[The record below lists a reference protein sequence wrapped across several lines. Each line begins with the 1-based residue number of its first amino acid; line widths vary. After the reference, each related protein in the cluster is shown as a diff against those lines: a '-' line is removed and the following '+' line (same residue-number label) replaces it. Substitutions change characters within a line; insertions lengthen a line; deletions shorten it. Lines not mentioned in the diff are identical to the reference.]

1 MAKLQ
6 SVEPN
11 VADRV
16 NWWLKS
22 YNIDYKLEQE
32 NLNSEIDKALQEYF
46 SKNGGTGANRPDV
59 KILLKDSKGNFF
71 PILIEYKGYKDKL
84 EKLDSEG
91 NVENTKNNSPCFVN
105 INSYAVNGAIHYAN
119 ALLHHTAYT
128 DIISIWITGYK
139 KLNWEL
145 EEGEK
150 ILNAWFWVS
159 STENLIVANV
169 LRQGKTIIKN
179 SAIEPHVMNLID
191 FMRMA
196 WADIKIKYN
205 HEIIIEWVAEL
216 NSDFEFEVVADY
228 IEAGTYMVIAALA
241 SEKYLDIKNAR
252 IEDLYTFIEKLKES
266 WVKVEDLWN
275 DVLRVYKAEKIKPVS
290 IQTNIFPGF
299 PTDLQS
305 PFAILQS
312 QADGTSRI
320 NEVMFEGRLNFLV
333 ELEKMTAKI
342 AILNPHEAMI
352 FWPNLLR
359 WTTVTSWDLRA
370 GMAMIIA
377 GLIATWETTVTNVE
391 YIYRG
396 YENFVQNLKD
406 LWADITEIYNS

>member
-1 MAKLQ
+1 
-6 SVEPN
+6 
-11 VADRV
+11 
-16 NWWLKS
+16 
-22 YNIDYKLEQE
+22 
-32 NLNSEIDKALQEYF
+32 
-46 SKNGGTGANRPDV
+46 
-59 KILLKDSKGNFF
+59 
-71 PILIEYKGYKDKL
+71 
-84 EKLDSEG
+84 
-91 NVENTKNNSPCFVN
+91 
-105 INSYAVNGAIHYAN
+105 
-119 ALLHHTAYT
+119 
-128 DIISIWITGYK
+128 
-139 KLNWEL
+139 
-145 EEGEK
+145 
-150 ILNAWFWVS
+150 
-159 STENLIVANV
+159 
-169 LRQGKTIIKN
+169 
-179 SAIEPHVMNLID
+179 
-191 FMRMA
+191 MRMA

-275 DVLRVYKAEKIKPVS
+275 DILRVYKAEKIKPVS

-352 FWPNLLR
+352 FWPNPLR

-377 GLIATWETTVTNVE
+377 GLIASWETTVTNVE

-396 YENFVQNLKD
+396 YENFVQKLKD
-406 LWADITEIYNS
+406 LWADITEIDNS